1 MLIPELKFYVN
12 AIVNMVLVQQNVLLL
27 FTLIPLYTLLL
38 PGV

>member
-1 MLIPELKFYVN
+1 MLILELKFYVN